1 MSNTGTNTNNGNNTT
16 VRVAVRIRPLSAK
29 ERLGNGGGDNE
40 SSECVSVHAHVPN
53 TLVVQSTDPSH
64 SCASLPGHPSAPRVF
79 AFDHI
84 FGCDSTQSGVYEGC
98 VKILVQRFVAGFNA
112 TVLAYGQTGSGKT
125 WTMGTGLEASS
136 TVMND
141 SVGIVPRA
149 ISDMFSLLAEKEN
162 TRFSLFVS
170 FLELYNEDIVDLLN
184 PSTVV
189 NARRPSSAASSASS
203 INASISIREDARG
216 NIVFGGVREEPVSSP
231 ADMLSLLQKGSLCR
245 ATGST
250 DMNAASSRSHAIF
263 SIILKQHVTTT
274 IASAPAIADSS
285 DQQSLQPLASAEPE
299 SSISSTSTLTSKFHF
314 VDLAGSERLKRTNAH
329 GDRKKEGISIN
340 QGLLALGNVI
350 SALGNTEDSSETS
363 THVPYRDSKLTRML
377 QDSLGGNSQT
387 LMIAC
392 VSPSDLS
399 YGETVSTLTYANRAR
414 NIKNKAVVNR
424 DIGSNS
430 GLGAAG
436 EKEIRALRALVA
448 DLRDEIMSLRGG
460 GPGSGVSSFGPGSSN
475 FSAESA
481 WNKDLSSGSRG
492 VNDGVRPGSAT
503 MMNSEGVAQ
512 AIRAHERDFQLHLQE
527 ERDLTRALEAA
538 QQEIRIVRFDGD
550 RFGFHS
556 VRLMERC
563 SGLNEQVAN
572 LTVERD
578 AAMVELEQWRSGKL
592 RLKRSCGCV
601 ETKIVADTSTV
612 AHQAQGTQELMSG
625 DLSED
630 TAAKAKQS
638 EIKSSE
644 DMSLDTAEAL
654 PDSSSSSSS
663 LSLQMIQDYNNA
675 ISDLKSRLAE
685 TSDRLAWY
693 NEVVSSFGNEES
705 RRQNILSRFESAHTA
720 GGIALDTPAPKIFQ
734 DIQSE
739 ESAFHEIS
747 HESQLWK
754 ALKQDSELDQVLSSS
769 ETEEYLADST
779 AFTTSDGTRLFGIP
793 KNASESL
800 TPSRLAQSTATN
812 TITTIH
818 EEEEGDESHDAS
830 ADDDMDDSAYLDELS
845 HDNIDP
851 DNRPLPSSNIAR
863 DPTHDG
869 TQDKSTDM
877 YMLIH
882 RLQSDIAQHQALI
895 DKQNRAQQEYEALRA
910 AYENKLEVLQAQLS
924 NVGKERDEAMKRI
937 KSSGRGGVE
946 RPGTAAVK
954 QRFDEQKRKLEAQ
967 IADYKRKMADGAKAS
982 VERKNEGLTKQLMQT
997 IDALKAEK
1005 LKALKELKKEANR
1018 TRDLKTAKE
1027 REIARLK
1034 RSEKTATERAK
1045 RLEQSF
1051 QLQKVVLKRRSEEFI
1066 SRHSRQKTAMS
1077 VLKRSGSASSLS
1089 GSKSNRN
1096 KSGALSPTQQLLRS
1110 HSATTRSSGM
1120 AKKRARGEEMALLKA
1135 FGAGAAAAAAGLNHD
1150 DEPPMEIKAKFKKQM
1165 IEKELATAV
1174 TFRIAALE
1182 LDVMKG
1188 ARDRLIG
1195 EQKELLAER
1204 DRCVEAEA
1212 QVTGVWDTQKPQYM
1226 DDRLGV
1232 IDMEVAMANARI
1244 RNMEDE
1250 IRLGRAAASL
1260 SSLGSSD
1267 QGSMSPT
1274 SIGFATGLTHADLGW
1289 DNAVNLTK
1297 SLDIVELEFV
1307 AILFLEDMVDCKIHV
1322 QSLERKLA
1330 DYEKSVTEL
1339 RASMSTMRSAAL
1351 QTAIAYRKE
1360 LETIRVLAAEKISEA
1375 IAEATAVKPTPQRG
1389 MTASRSKST
1398 LFSFDEYGS
1407 ATPKL
1412 QKMFDAAYGSGFVV
1426 LQPTVRH
1433 PMTASMSDDTS
1444 AELRRSVAK
1453 ALEKTPARHV
1463 SLSSMAGSD
1472 GDVSVTK
1479 DADEESLDEEFT
1491 PSSPVARKS
1500 PAARNLVQEAE
1511 TNESDALPSLA
1522 DDGTAGP
1529 NISANKLE
1537 TTAVPEPPRYLLRR
1551 RGKKASSEVINA
1563 SVAAS
1568 AAEPFLEEPLEQ
1580 DRGRKETRFPPGVTQ
1595 SVRAMSVPSSPVDP
1609 NSDKFIIKNFIN
1621 ARRNRATV
1629 KVLDFGNSEASGTVE
1644 SCEAGITGQTK
1655 DLSPADDAIDIDRGS
1670 SSMAPPSDSSN
1681 LQPEDSLEE
1690 TNTHNVRKRASKAAL
1705 DGAYHNDGTD
1715 VFARLATSHTL
1726 ASQAKVIHR
1735 DKDGGI
1741 VGLHETTSVA
1751 PVHVDKIRK
1760 LSLTGVDGKS
1770 NLAGDNASK
1779 KDKLE
1784 PAAEEKDV
1792 DGDPE
1797 TAKLVY
1803 GVVFSLRNMAN
1814 KLSNQ
1819 GFTSY
1824 KTATYKLH
1832 YFESPAGP
1840 KLVLITDPNAP
1851 NMAGTL
1857 QSIYANVYVEH
1868 VVKNALVK
1876 PNTPIRNQLF
1886 RTTLD
1891 KYVRNLPNFE

>member
-1 MSNTGTNTNNGNNTT
+1 MSNTGTNTNNSNNTT

-64 SCASLPGHPSAPRVF
+64 SCVSLPGHPSAPRVF

-84 FGCDSTQSGVYEGC
+84 FGCDSTQSGVYDGC

-136 TVMND
+136 SVMND

-203 INASISIREDARG
+203 INTSISIREDARG

-285 DQQSLQPLASAEPE
+285 DQQLQPPASAEPE

-424 DIGSNS
+424 DIGSNN

-460 GPGSGVSSFGPGSSN
+460 APGSGVSSFGVGSSN
-475 FSAESA
+475 FSADSA
-481 WNKDLSSGSRG
+481 WSKDLSSGSRG
-492 VNDGVRPGSAT
+492 MNDGMRPGSTT

-538 QQEIRIVRFDGD
+538 QQEIRIARFDGD

-563 SGLNEQVAN
+563 SGLSEQVTN

-592 RLKRSCGCV
+592 RLKRSCVCV
-601 ETKIVADTSTV
+601 ETKILADTSSG
-612 AHQAQGTQELMSG
+612 AHQAQATQELMSV
-625 DLSED
+625 DLSD
-630 TAAKAKQS
+630 NTAAKAEQS

-644 DMSLDTAEAL
+644 DMSLDAAEAL
-654 PDSSSSSSS
+654 ADSSST

-693 NEVVSSFGNEES
+693 NEVVSSFGSEES
-705 RRQNILSRFESAHTA
+705 RREKIRSRFESAHTS
-720 GGIALDTPAPKIFQ
+720 GGIALDTPAPKMFQ

-754 ALKQDSELDQVLSSS
+754 ALKQDSELGQGSS
-769 ETEEYLADST
+769 EAEEYLADST
-779 AFTTSDGTRLFGIP
+779 AFTSSSGNRLFGIP
-793 KNASESL
+793 KNASESV
-800 TPSRLAQSTATN
+800 TPSRLAQSTTTN

-830 ADDDMDDSAYLDELS
+830 PDEYMDDSAYLDELS

-851 DNRPLPSSNIAR
+851 DNRPLPTSNIAR

-895 DKQNRAQQEYEALRA
+895 DKQNLAQQEYEALRA
-910 AYENKLEVLQAQLS
+910 AYENKLEILQAQLS

-937 KSSGRGGVE
+937 KSGGRGGTE

-967 IADYKRKMADGAKAS
+967 IADYKRKMAEGAKSS
-982 VERKNEGLTKQLMQT
+982 VERRNEGLTKQLMQT

-1005 LKALKELKKEANR
+1005 VKALKELKKEANR
-1018 TRDLKTAKE
+1018 TRELKTEKE
-1027 REIARLK
+1027 QEIAKLR
-1034 RSEKTATERAK
+1034 RSEKKATDLAK
-1045 RLEQSF
+1045 RLEQEF
-1051 QLQKVVLKRRSEEFI
+1051 QRQKVVQKRRSEEFI
-1066 SRHSRQKTAMS
+1066 SKYSRQKTAMS

-1110 HSATTRSSGM
+1110 HSATTRSSTM

-1150 DEPPMEIKAKFKKQM
+1150 DEPPMAIKAKFKKQM

-1204 DRCVEAEA
+1204 DRCVESEA
-1212 QVTGVWDTQKPQYM
+1212 QVTGIWDTQKPQYM

-1250 IRLGRAAASL
+1250 IRLGRAAASM
-1260 SSLGSSD
+1260 SS
-1267 QGSMSPT
+1267 T
-1274 SIGFATGLTHADLGW
+1274 SIGFVTGSTYADLGW

-1330 DYEKSVTEL
+1330 DSEKSVSEL

-1360 LETIRVLAAEKISEA
+1360 LETIRVLATEKISAA
-1375 IAEATAVKPTPQRG
+1375 IAEAAAVKPTPQRG
-1389 MTASRSKST
+1389 MTAARSKST

-1433 PMTASMSDDTS
+1433 PVTTSDDTS
-1444 AELRRSVAK
+1444 VELRRSVAN

-1472 GDVSVTK
+1472 GDEVSVTK
-1479 DADEESLDEEFT
+1479 EADEESSDKEFT
-1491 PSSPVARKS
+1491 PTSPVARKS
-1500 PAARNLVQEAE
+1500 PATRNLVQEAE
-1511 TNESDALPSLA
+1511 TNESDALPPLA
-1522 DDGTAGP
+1522 DDGTSGP
-1529 NISANKLE
+1529 NFPANKLE
-1537 TTAVPEPPRYLLRR
+1537 TSTAAVPEPPRYLLRR
-1551 RGKKASSEVINA
+1551 RGRKASTEVLNA

-1568 AAEPFLEEPLEQ
+1568 AAEPFLEEPMEQ
-1580 DRGRKETRFPPGVTQ
+1580 ERGRKETRFPPGVTQ

-1621 ARRNRATV
+1621 ARRNRTTV
-1629 KVLDFGNSEASGTVE
+1629 KVLDFGNSDVASTGE
-1644 SCEAGITGQTK
+1644 GSEAGIAGQTK
-1655 DLSPADDAIDIDRGS
+1655 DLSPADAIDIDRGS
-1670 SSMAPPSDSSN
+1670 SMVPPSDSST
-1681 LQPEDSLEE
+1681 LQPDDSPEE

-1705 DGAYHNDGTD
+1705 DGAYQNDGSD

-1741 VGLHETTSVA
+1741 VGLHDAIAVA
-1751 PVHVDKIRK
+1751 PVQHVDKIRK
-1760 LSLTGVDGKS
+1760 LSLTGVEGKS
-1770 NLAGDNASK
+1770 NLAGDS
-1779 KDKLE
+1779 
-1784 PAAEEKDV
+1784 
-1792 DGDPE
+1792 
-1797 TAKLVY
+1797 
-1803 GVVFSLRNMAN
+1803 
-1814 KLSNQ
+1814 
-1819 GFTSY
+1819 
-1824 KTATYKLH
+1824 
-1832 YFESPAGP
+1832 
-1840 KLVLITDPNAP
+1840 
-1851 NMAGTL
+1851 
-1857 QSIYANVYVEH
+1857 
-1868 VVKNALVK
+1868 
-1876 PNTPIRNQLF
+1876 
-1886 RTTLD
+1886 
-1891 KYVRNLPNFE
+1891 

>member
-1 MSNTGTNTNNGNNTT
+1 MSNTGTNTNNSNNTS

-29 ERLGNGGGDNE
+29 ERLGSGTGDSE

-53 TLVVQSTDPSH
+53 TVVVQSTDPSH

-79 AFDHI
+79 AFDHL
-84 FGCDSTQSGVYEGC
+84 FGCESTQSGVYEGC
-98 VKILVQRFVAGFNA
+98 VKVLVQRFVAGFNA

-149 ISDMFSLLAEKEN
+149 ISDMFALLAEKEN

-274 IASAPAIADSS
+274 LASVPAITDSS
-285 DQQSLQPLASAEPE
+285 DQQSSQPLASAETE

-460 GPGSGVSSFGPGSSN
+460 GQGSGVTSFGAGISN
-475 FSAESA
+475 TSAESA
-481 WNKDLSSGSRG
+481 WNKDLSSGTRG
-492 VNDGVRPGSAT
+492 VNDGMRPGLAT

-538 QQEIRIVRFDGD
+538 QQEIRIARFDGD

-563 SGLNEQVAN
+563 SVLNEQVTN
-572 LTVERD
+572 LIVERD

-601 ETKIVADTSTV
+601 DTKILADTTSG
-612 AHQAQGTQELMSG
+612 ANQASAPQEPMNVDMS
-625 DLSED
+625 DD
-630 TAAKAKQS
+630 TAEKLEPSA
-638 EIKSSE
+638 IKSSE
-644 DMSLDTAEAL
+644 DMCLDAAEGHANA
-654 PDSSSSSSS
+654 SSSSS

-693 NEVVSSFGNEES
+693 NEVVSSFGNEET
-705 RRQNILSRFESAHTA
+705 RREKILSRFESAHTS
-720 GGIALDTPAPKIFQ
+720 GSIPLDTPAPKTFQ

-754 ALKQDSELDQVLSSS
+754 ALKQDSELGQVLSSA

-779 AFTTSDGTRLFGIP
+779 AFTSSDGTRLFGIP

-818 EEEEGDESHDAS
+818 EEEVGEESHDAS
-830 ADDDMDDSAYLDELS
+830 ADDYMDDSAYLDELS
-845 HDNIDP
+845 HDNIDA
-851 DNRPLPSSNIAR
+851 DNRPLPNIAR
-863 DPTHDG
+863 DPTTDR

-895 DKQNRAQQEYEALRA
+895 DKQNLAQQEYEALRA
-910 AYENKLEVLQAQLS
+910 AYENKLEILQAQLS

-937 KSSGRGGVE
+937 KSGGRGGTE

-982 VERKNEGLTKQLMQT
+982 VERRNEGLTKQLMQT

-1005 LKALKELKKEANR
+1005 LKALKELKNEANR

-1034 RSEKTATERAK
+1034 RKEKEAIALAK
-1045 RLEQSF
+1045 RLERSN
-1051 QLQKVVLKRRSEEFI
+1051 QLQRVALKRRSEQVQSSQ
-1066 SRHSRQKTAMS
+1066 SRLKTVMS
-1077 VLKRSGSASSLS
+1077 ALKRSGSALSLS
-1089 GSKSNRN
+1089 GSKSSRS
-1096 KSGALSPTQQLLRS
+1096 KSGALSPTQLILRS
-1110 HSATTRSSGM
+1110 HSAITRSSGKT
-1120 AKKRARGEEMALLKA
+1120 KKRAKGEEMALLKA
-1135 FGAGAAAAAAGLNHD
+1135 FGVGVAAAAAGLNHD
-1150 DEPPMEIKAKFKKQM
+1150 DEPPMAIKAKFKKQM

-1182 LDVMKG
+1182 LEVMKG

-1204 DRCVEAEA
+1204 DRCVEVEA

-1250 IRLGRAAASL
+1250 IRLGRAAAALTSF
-1260 SSLGSSD
+1260 GSSD
-1267 QGSMSPT
+1267 EGSMSPT
-1274 SIGFATGLTHADLGW
+1274 SIGFSTGLTHGDLGW

-1297 SLDIVELEFV
+1297 SLDIMELEFV
-1307 AILFLEDMVDCKIHV
+1307 AILFLEDMVDCKIQV

-1330 DYEKSVTEL
+1330 DTEKSVSEL

-1351 QTAIAYRKE
+1351 QTAMDYRKE
-1360 LETIRVLAAEKISEA
+1360 LETIRVLATEKISAA

-1389 MTASRSKST
+1389 MTVSRSKST

-1433 PMTASMSDDTS
+1433 PVTAPVSDDTS

-1472 GDVSVTK
+1472 GDDVSVTK
-1479 DADEESLDEEFT
+1479 DADGESSDDEFT
-1491 PSSPVARKS
+1491 PSSPVRKS
-1500 PAARNLVQEAE
+1500 PASRNLVQAAEE
-1511 TNESDALPSLA
+1511 TNESDALPSV
-1522 DDGTAGP
+1522 DDVASP
-1529 NISANKLE
+1529 DLNLPASKVE
-1537 TTAVPEPPRYLLRR
+1537 TTAAPEPPRYLLRR
-1551 RGKKASSEVINA
+1551 RGRKPSNEVLNTN
-1563 SVAAS
+1563 VAAS
-1568 AAEPFLEEPLEQ
+1568 AAEPFLEEPSEP
-1580 DRGRKETRFPPGVTQ
+1580 DRGRKESRFPPNVTQ
-1595 SVRAMSVPSSPVDP
+1595 SIRAMSVPSSPVDP

-1629 KVLDFGNSEASGTVE
+1629 KTIDFGNSGASGNAE
-1644 SCEAGITGQTK
+1644 SSEGPAK
-1655 DLSPADDAIDIDRGS
+1655 DLSAADTSELENAVIIDIDRGTS
-1670 SSMAPPSDSSN
+1670 VIPPWDPST
-1681 LQPEDSLEE
+1681 LQPEDSSEE
-1690 TNTHNVRKRASKAAL
+1690 TNTHNIRKRASKAAL
-1705 DGAYHNDGTD
+1705 DGAYHSDGSD

-1735 DKDGGI
+1735 DKDGG
-1741 VGLHETTSVA
+1741 LHDGTAVVA
-1751 PVHVDKIRK
+1751 VHADKIRK
-1760 LSLTGVDGKS
+1760 LSLTGLEGKS
-1770 NLAGDNASK
+1770 NLMGDS
-1779 KDKLE
+1779 
-1784 PAAEEKDV
+1784 
-1792 DGDPE
+1792 
-1797 TAKLVY
+1797 
-1803 GVVFSLRNMAN
+1803 
-1814 KLSNQ
+1814 
-1819 GFTSY
+1819 
-1824 KTATYKLH
+1824 
-1832 YFESPAGP
+1832 
-1840 KLVLITDPNAP
+1840 
-1851 NMAGTL
+1851 
-1857 QSIYANVYVEH
+1857 
-1868 VVKNALVK
+1868 
-1876 PNTPIRNQLF
+1876 
-1886 RTTLD
+1886 
-1891 KYVRNLPNFE
+1891 

>member
-1 MSNTGTNTNNGNNTT
+1 MSNTGTSTNNSNNTT

-98 VKILVQRFVAGFNA
+98 VKVLVQRFVAGFNA

-149 ISDMFSLLAEKEN
+149 INDMFALLAEKEN

-460 GPGSGVSSFGPGSSN
+460 GLGSGVPSFGVGNSS

-481 WNKDLSSGSRG
+481 WNKDLGSGTRG
-492 VNDGVRPGSAT
+492 MNDGMRPSSAT

-538 QQEIRIVRFDGD
+538 QQEIRIARFDAD

-556 VRLMERC
+556 VRLMDRC
-563 SGLNEQVAN
+563 SVLNEQVTN

-592 RLKRSCGCV
+592 RLKPSCGCA
-601 ETKIVADTSTV
+601 ETKILAGTSSGG
-612 AHQAQGTQELMSG
+612 HQTKANSELMSV
-625 DLSED
+625 DMSD
-630 TAAKAKQS
+630 DMAAKANQS

-644 DMSLDTAEAL
+644 DMSLDAAEAHA
-654 PDSSSSSSS
+654 DSSSSS
-663 LSLQMIQDYNNA
+663 LSLEMIQYYNNA

-705 RRQNILSRFESAHTA
+705 RREKILSRFESAHSS
-720 GGIALDTPAPKIFQ
+720 GGITLDTPAPKMFQ

-754 ALKQDSELDQVLSSS
+754 ALKQDSELGQVLSSS
-769 ETEEYLADST
+769 EAEEYLADST
-779 AFTTSDGTRLFGIP
+779 TFTTSEGTRLFGIP

-800 TPSRLAQSTATN
+800 TPSRLTQSTTTN

-851 DNRPLPSSNIAR
+851 DNRPLPSSNITQ
-863 DPTHDG
+863 DPTHDR

-895 DKQNRAQQEYEALRA
+895 DKQNLAQQEYEALRA
-910 AYENKLEVLQAQLS
+910 AYESKLEILQAQLS

-937 KSSGRGGVE
+937 KSGGRGGVE

-997 IDALKAEK
+997 IEALKAEK

-1027 REIARLK
+1027 REIARLR

-1051 QLQKVVLKRRSEEFI
+1051 LLQKVVLKRRSEEFI

-1077 VLKRSGSASSLS
+1077 LLKRSGSASSLS
-1089 GSKSNRN
+1089 ASKSNRN

-1110 HSATTRSSGM
+1110 HSATTRSSAM

-1150 DEPPMEIKAKFKKQM
+1150 DEPPMAIKAKFKKQM

-1182 LDVMKG
+1182 LEVMKG

-1250 IRLGRAAASL
+1250 IRLGRAAAAL
-1260 SSLGSSD
+1260 SSFGSSD

-1274 SIGFATGLTHADLGW
+1274 STHADLGW

-1360 LETIRVLAAEKISEA
+1360 LETIRVLATEKISA
-1375 IAEATAVKPTPQRG
+1375 AVAEAAAVKPTPQRG

-1479 DADEESLDEEFT
+1479 DADEESLDDEFT

-1511 TNESDALPSLA
+1511 TNGFDALPSLA
-1522 DDGTAGP
+1522 DDGTSGP

-1537 TTAVPEPPRYLLRR
+1537 TTAAPEPPRYLLRR

-1568 AAEPFLEEPLEQ
+1568 AAEPFLEEPSEQ
-1580 DRGRKETRFPPGVTQ
+1580 DRGRKETRFAPSVAQ
-1595 SVRAMSVPSSPVDP
+1595 SVRAMSVPSSPVNP

-1621 ARRNRATV
+1621 ARKNRATV
-1629 KVLDFGNSEASGTVE
+1629 KVLDFGNSDAAGNAEGS
-1644 SCEAGITGQTK
+1644 EAGIAGRIE
-1655 DLSPADDAIDIDRGS
+1655 DLGAANVIPVELENAAAIDIDLAS
-1670 SSMAPPSDSSN
+1670 SVMPPSDSST
-1681 LQPEDSLEE
+1681 LQPEDTPEE

-1705 DGAYHNDGTD
+1705 DGAYHNDGAD

-1741 VGLHETTSVA
+1741 VGLHDTAAVA
-1751 PVHVDKIRK
+1751 PVHFDKIRK
-1760 LSLTGVDGKS
+1760 LSLTGMEGKS
-1770 NLAGDNASK
+1770 NLAGDS
-1779 KDKLE
+1779 
-1784 PAAEEKDV
+1784 
-1792 DGDPE
+1792 
-1797 TAKLVY
+1797 
-1803 GVVFSLRNMAN
+1803 
-1814 KLSNQ
+1814 
-1819 GFTSY
+1819 
-1824 KTATYKLH
+1824 
-1832 YFESPAGP
+1832 
-1840 KLVLITDPNAP
+1840 
-1851 NMAGTL
+1851 
-1857 QSIYANVYVEH
+1857 
-1868 VVKNALVK
+1868 
-1876 PNTPIRNQLF
+1876 
-1886 RTTLD
+1886 
-1891 KYVRNLPNFE
+1891 

>member
-1 MSNTGTNTNNGNNTT
+1 MSNTGTNTNNSNSTT

-136 TVMND
+136 TFMND

-189 NARRPSSAASSASS
+189 SARRPSSAASSASS

-274 IASAPAIADSS
+274 IASAPAIADCS

-314 VDLAGSERLKRTNAH
+314 VDLAGSERLKRTNAL

-448 DLRDEIMSLRGG
+448 DLRDEILSLRGDVL
-460 GPGSGVSSFGPGSSN
+460 GSGVSSFGVGSSN
-475 FSAESA
+475 DSAESA
-481 WNKDLSSGSRG
+481 WIKDLGSGTRG
-492 VNDGVRPGSAT
+492 INAGMRPSSAT

-538 QQEIRIVRFDGD
+538 QQEIRIARFDGD

-563 SGLNEQVAN
+563 SGLSKQVAN

-578 AAMVELEQWRSGKL
+578 AAMIELEQWRSRRL
-592 RLKRSCGCV
+592 RLNRSCGCV
-601 ETKIVADTSTV
+601 ETKILADTSSG
-612 AHQAQGTQELMSG
+612 AHQAHATQELMSA
-625 DLSED
+625 DTSDD
-630 TAAKAKQS
+630 TAAKAEQS

-644 DMSLDTAEAL
+644 DMSPDAVEAHA
-654 PDSSSSSSS
+654 DSSSST

-705 RRQNILSRFESAHTA
+705 RRQNILSGFESAHTA

-739 ESAFHEIS
+739 ESTFHEIS

-754 ALKQDSELDQVLSSS
+754 ALKQDSELGQVLSSS
-769 ETEEYLADST
+769 ENEEYLADSA

-812 TITTIH
+812 SITTIH
-818 EEEEGDESHDAS
+818 EEEEGDETHDAS
-830 ADDDMDDSAYLDELS
+830 ADEYMDDSAYLDELS

-851 DNRPLPSSNIAR
+851 DNRRLPSSIVR
-863 DPTHDG
+863 DSTHDG

-895 DKQNRAQQEYEALRA
+895 DKQNLAHQEYEALRA
-910 AYENKLEVLQAQLS
+910 AYENKLEILQAQLS

-937 KSSGRGGVE
+937 KSGGRGGTE

-982 VERKNEGLTKQLMQT
+982 VERRNEGLTKQLMQT

-1005 LKALKELKKEANR
+1005 VKALKELKKEAIR
-1018 TRDLKTAKE
+1018 TRELKTAKE
-1027 REIARLK
+1027 KEIAKLR
-1034 RSEKTATERAK
+1034 RSEKKATDLAK
-1045 RLEQSF
+1045 RLEQEF
-1051 QLQKVVLKRRSEEFI
+1051 QRQLKMFKNISQKVVQKRRSEEFI

-1089 GSKSNRN
+1089 GSKSSRN

-1110 HSATTRSSGM
+1110 HSATTRSSTM
-1120 AKKRARGEEMALLKA
+1120 AKKRVRGEEMALLKA
-1135 FGAGAAAAAAGLNHD
+1135 FGAGAAAAASGLNHD
-1150 DEPPMEIKAKFKKQM
+1150 DEPPMAIKAKFKKQM
-1165 IEKELATAV
+1165 IEKELATA
-1174 TFRIAALE
+1174 ALE
-1182 LDVMKG
+1182 LEVMNG

-1204 DRCVEAEA
+1204 DRCVETEA

-1250 IRLGRAAASL
+1250 IRLGRAAASM
-1260 SSLGSSD
+1260 SS
-1267 QGSMSPT
+1267 P
-1274 SIGFATGLTHADLGW
+1274 SIGFVTGSTNADLGW

-1330 DYEKSVTEL
+1330 DSEKSVSEL

-1360 LETIRVLAAEKISEA
+1360 LETIRVLATEKISAA
-1375 IAEATAVKPTPQRG
+1375 IAEAAAVKPTPQRG
-1389 MTASRSKST
+1389 MTAARSKST

-1433 PMTASMSDDTS
+1433 PVTTSDDTS
-1444 AELRRSVAK
+1444 AELRRSVAN

-1472 GDVSVTK
+1472 GEVSVTK
-1479 DADEESLDEEFT
+1479 DADEESSGDEFT

-1500 PAARNLVQEAE
+1500 PTTRNLVQEAE
-1511 TNESDALPSLA
+1511 TNESDTLPSVG
-1522 DDGTAGP
+1522 DVGTSCTNVP
-1529 NISANKLE
+1529 ANKLE
-1537 TTAVPEPPRYLLRR
+1537 TSAAVPEPPRYLLRR
-1551 RGKKASSEVINA
+1551 RGRMASTEVINA
-1563 SVAAS
+1563 NTAAL

-1580 DRGRKETRFPPGVTQ
+1580 DRGRKEARFPPGVTQ

-1629 KVLDFGNSEASGTVE
+1629 KVLDFGNSDAS
-1644 SCEAGITGQTK
+1644 SEAGIVGQTK
-1655 DLSPADDAIDIDRGS
+1655 DLSPANAIEIDLA
-1670 SSMAPPSDSSN
+1670 SSMVPPSDSCT
-1681 LQPEDSLEE
+1681 LQPEDSPQE
-1690 TNTHNVRKRASKAAL
+1690 TNTHNVRKRASKAVL
-1705 DGAYHNDGTD
+1705 DGAHHNDGSD

-1741 VGLHETTSVA
+1741 VGLHDITAVA
-1751 PVHVDKIRK
+1751 PVQHVDKIRK
-1760 LSLTGVDGKS
+1760 LSLTGVEGKS
-1770 NLAGDNASK
+1770 YLAGDS
-1779 KDKLE
+1779 
-1784 PAAEEKDV
+1784 
-1792 DGDPE
+1792 
-1797 TAKLVY
+1797 
-1803 GVVFSLRNMAN
+1803 
-1814 KLSNQ
+1814 
-1819 GFTSY
+1819 
-1824 KTATYKLH
+1824 
-1832 YFESPAGP
+1832 
-1840 KLVLITDPNAP
+1840 
-1851 NMAGTL
+1851 
-1857 QSIYANVYVEH
+1857 
-1868 VVKNALVK
+1868 
-1876 PNTPIRNQLF
+1876 
-1886 RTTLD
+1886 
-1891 KYVRNLPNFE
+1891 